1 MTRLRRRKLFF
12 PSNNPSRADVPE
24 SKAVLTGL
32 GVGLSAV
39 SGEVFRVKP
48 HQPLPIPAKH
58 RGEKQAEQEKL
69 RTAIDQ
75 VSQEL
80 KTLAERA
87 GETSAEIFEALEM
100 ILQDESLFDT
110 AISEID
116 SGWEAA
122 TAFVNAVETF
132 AELLS
137 GDPTFEERLADIRDL
152 AKRVAANIHGISLGL
167 NLPEEGRYVIVGEDF
182 SPADTAQFTKAVV
195 GVITIQGGPTSHTA
209 IICRSKAI
217 PAVVSCG
224 SARDLV
230 DGTQVLVD
238 PVGDR
243 VVIEGKESDAT
254 AAITFVAKSTEPI
267 IPVRANIGSLEDAIA
282 ASTTAAEGVGLFRTE
297 LLYLQ
302 STSKPSKEKQIASYA
317 EILRAAPEGP
327 IVVRTIDAGSDKPV
341 PFLDMPKEEN
351 PALGVR
357 GFRLVVPHRAFIID
371 QLQALEEARKLS
383 GREVWVMAPMVALAT
398 EAAQFAELA
407 REAGNFKV
415 GIMVETPS
423 VIYEIPNLKGVVDFI
438 SVGTNDLSQ
447 YLFASDRLHPS
458 LGSLLNPWQPALIRA
473 LSEIAKECK
482 AVSIYSGVCGESASD
497 PAFAVVLAGMGF
509 DSVSSSRSQVGAV
522 RTALSSLDAAQAQD
536 IYRAV
541 LAAKSADEAK
551 SIALAK
557 LSLLAG

>member
-1 MTRLRRRKLFF
+1 MLA
-12 PSNNPSRADVPE
+12 SGAI
-24 SKAVLTGL
+24 LTGL
-32 GVGLSAV
+32 GVGLNAV
-39 SGEVFRVKP
+39 SGEVFRVKE
-48 HQPLPIPAKH
+48 HKPLPIPAKH
-58 RGEKQAEQEKL
+58 QGDQQAEVESL
-69 RTAIDQ
+69 RGAIAH
-75 VSQEL
+75 VSDDL
-80 KTLAERA
+80 KRLAEKA

-100 ILQDESLFDT
+100 ILQDESLFD
-110 AISEID
+110 AALAEID
-116 SGWEAA
+116 SGWEAG

-152 AKRVAANIHGISLGL
+152 AKRVAAHIHGISLGL
-167 NLPEEGRYVIVGEDF
+167 NLPEEGRYVIVGQDF
-182 SPADTAQFTKAVV
+182 SPADTAQFTKAVI

-217 PAVVSCG
+217 PAVVSC
-224 SARDLV
+224 ATAEQLV
-230 DGTQVLVD
+230 DGVQVLVD

-243 VVIEGKESDAT
+243 VVVEGNESDAT
-254 AAITFVAKSTEPI
+254 AAISFVAKSNDPI
-267 IPVRANIGSLEDAIA
+267 IPVRANIGSLEDSIA
-282 ASTTAAEGVGLFRTE
+282 AATTAAEGVGLFRTE

-302 STSKPSKEKQIASYA
+302 STTRPSKEKQIASYT
-317 EILRAAPEGP
+317 EILKAAPEGP

-341 PFLDMPKEEN
+341 PFLEMPKEEN

-357 GFRLVVPHRAFIID
+357 GFRLVVPHREFIVD
-371 QLQALEEARKLS
+371 QLQSLEQARKDS
-383 GREVWVMAPMVALAT
+383 GREVWVMAPMVALAS
-398 EAAQFAELA
+398 EAAQFAEIA
-407 REAGNFKV
+407 RKAGNFKV

-423 VIYEIPNLKGVVDFI
+423 IIYEIPNLKGVVDFI

-473 LSEIAKECK
+473 LGEIAKECR

-522 RTALSSLDAAQAQD
+522 RTALSSLDKAQAQE
-536 IYRAV
+536 IYKAV
-541 LAAKSADEAK
+541 AQAKTADEAK

>member
-1 MTRLRRRKLFF
+1 
-12 PSNNPSRADVPE
+12 
-24 SKAVLTGL
+24 
-32 GVGLSAV
+32 
-39 SGEVFRVKP
+39 
-48 HQPLPIPAKH
+48 
-58 RGEKQAEQEKL
+58 
-69 RTAIDQ
+69 
-75 VSQEL
+75 
-80 KTLAERA
+80 LAEKA

-100 ILQDESLFDT
+100 ILQDESLFDAALT
-110 AISEID
+110 EID
-116 SGWEAA
+116 SGWEAG

-152 AKRVAANIHGISLGL
+152 AKRVAAHIHGISLGL
-167 NLPEEGRYVIVGEDF
+167 NLPEEGRYVIVGQDF

-217 PAVVSCG
+217 PAVVSC
-224 SARDLV
+224 ATAEQLV
-230 DGTQVLVD
+230 DGVQVLVD

-243 VVIEGKESDAT
+243 VMVEGKESDAT
-254 AAITFVAKSTEPI
+254 AAISFVAKSNDPI
-267 IPVRANIGSLEDAIA
+267 IPVRANIGSLEDSIA
-282 ASTTAAEGVGLFRTE
+282 AATTAAEGVGLFRTE

-302 STSKPSKEKQIASYA
+302 STTRPSKEKQIASYT
-317 EILRAAPEGP
+317 EILKAAPEGP

-341 PFLDMPKEEN
+341 PFLEMPKEEN

-357 GFRLVVPHRAFIID
+357 GFRLVVPHREFIVD
-371 QLQALEEARKLS
+371 QLQSLEQARKDS
-383 GREVWVMAPMVALAT
+383 GREVWVMAPMVALAS
-398 EAAQFAELA
+398 EAAQFAEIA
-407 REAGNFKV
+407 RSAGNFKV

-423 VIYEIPNLKGVVDFI
+423 IIYEIPNLKGVVDFI

-473 LSEIAKECK
+473 LGEIAKECK

-522 RTALSSLDAAQAQD
+522 RTALSSLDKAQAQE
-536 IYRAV
+536 IYKAV
-541 LAAKSADEAK
+541 AQAKTADEAK

>member
-1 MTRLRRRKLFF
+1 M
-12 PSNNPSRADVPE
+12 PE

-58 RGEKQAEQEKL
+58 QGDKPAELEKLKGAIAHVSAELKRLAEQ
-69 RTAIDQ
+69 
-75 VSQEL
+75 
-80 KTLAERA
+80 A

-100 ILQDESLFDT
+100 ILQDESLLDAAT
-110 AISEID
+110 VEID
-116 SGWEAA
+116 AGWDAA

-167 NLPEEGRYVIVGEDF
+167 NLPEQGRYVIVGDDF

-224 SARDLV
+224 SAKDLV
-230 DGTQVLVD
+230 DGVQVLVD

-243 VVIEGKESDAT
+243 VVIEGSESDAT
-254 AAITFVAKSTEPI
+254 QAITFVAKSTEPI

-282 ASTTAAEGVGLFRTE
+282 AATTAAEGVGLFRTE

-302 STSKPSKEKQIASYA
+302 STAKPSKEKQIASYT
-317 EILRAAPEGP
+317 EILKAAPEGP

-341 PFLDMPKEEN
+341 PFLEMPKEEN

-357 GFRLVVPHRAFIID
+357 GFRLVVPHRDFIID
-371 QLQALEEARKLS
+371 QLKSLEEARKLS

-398 EAAQFAELA
+398 EAAQFAQLA

-423 VIYEIPNLKGVVDFI
+423 IIYEIPALKGVVDFI

-473 LSEIAKECK
+473 LGEIAKECK

-557 LSLLAG
+557 LSLLAS